1 LTVVLF
7 ASTFLNPAAMMA
19 EDSVAE
25 AADAEVSIV
34 TVAEAVAAVAVSV
47 VETEVVAVVDEEVSV
62 VVVVPLLSRA
72 KELHSKTLLNPTTPS
87 NSLVGKEGA
96 EGCGFCGVVLGA

>member
-1 LTVVLF
+1 
-7 ASTFLNPAAMMA
+7 M
-19 EDSVAE
+19 AE
-25 AADAEVSIV
+25 AADAEVSIA
-34 TVAEAVAAVAVSV
+34 TVAVAVSV
-47 VETEVVAVVDEEVSV
+47 VETEMVAVVDEEVSV

>member
-1 LTVVLF
+1 
-7 ASTFLNPAAMMA
+7 MMA

-34 TVAEAVAAVAVSV
+34 TVAEAAAEVAAVAVSV

-72 KELHSKTLLNPTTPS
+72 KELHSRMLLNPTTPS
-87 NSLVGKEGA
+87 NSLVGEEGA

>member
-1 LTVVLF
+1 
-7 ASTFLNPAAMMA
+7 MMA

-25 AADAEVSIV
+25 VADAEVSIV
-34 TVAEAVAAVAVSV
+34 TVAEAVAVAVSV

-72 KELHSKTLLNPTTPS
+72 KELHSKTLLNPNTPS
-87 NSLVGKEGA
+87 NSLVGEEGA
-96 EGCGFCGVVLGA
+96 ESCGFCWVVLGA